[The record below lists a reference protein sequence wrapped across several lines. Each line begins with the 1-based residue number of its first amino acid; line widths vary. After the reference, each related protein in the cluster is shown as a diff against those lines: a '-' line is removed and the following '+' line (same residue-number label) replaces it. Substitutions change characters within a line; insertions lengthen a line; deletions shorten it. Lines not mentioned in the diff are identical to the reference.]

1 MSSTEITVLIADD
14 EAHARNRLKSLLA
27 ENPRF
32 KIISEAHNGDQVLT
46 EIIGKSPQLAFLDIN
61 MPGASVFTT
70 IPSLKNPPLIVF
82 QTAYSEYGVKAFD
95 INAVDYLMK
104 PVSRER
110 FNQALEKI
118 LSSLKKE
125 TSDESSSH
133 DERISQKHIPK
144 DVLSVKSGE
153 SIRIIKIQTISR
165 ISFEDG
171 FSFIHAGGETLYSD
185 KPLNAYEELL
195 EEKGFYRISRTDIIN
210 LAYINKLHPMFKG
223 QYIVEMESGDKINIS
238 RRRIQGLKEL
248 IS

>member
-1 MSSTEITVLIADD
+1 MSSAEITVLIADD
-14 EAHARNRLKSLLA
+14 EAHARKRLKSLLL
-27 ENPRF
+27 ENPLF
-32 KIISEAHNGDQVLT
+32 KIISEAVNGDQVLT
-46 EIIGKSPQLAFLDIN
+46 EIIGKSPDVVFLDIN

-95 INAVDYLMK
+95 INAIDYLMK
-104 PVSRER
+104 PVSQER
-110 FNQALEKI
+110 FNQALEKLLI
-118 LSSLKKE
+118 ALNRVPSTELE
-125 TSDESSSH
+125 TP
-133 DERISQKHIPK
+133 KNIPR

-171 FSFIHAGGETLYSD
+171 FSFIHTGGETLYSD
-185 KPLNAYEELL
+185 KSLNAYEELL
-195 EEKGFYRISRTDIIN
+195 EDKGFYRISRTELIN
-210 LAYINKLHPMFKG
+210 LTYINKLHPMFKG
-223 QYIVEMESGDKINIS
+223 QYIVEMQGGDKISIS